1 MRRTRY
7 PILRHRGDKKK
18 FGGKIFTLVTITE
31 SKKIA
36 EQEKK
41 NNKEAG
47 FNVRVIRVR
56 GKSYVYIR

>member
-1 MRRTRY
+1 MKRTRY
-7 PILRHRGDKKK
+7 PISRYREDKKK
-18 FGGKIFTLVTITE
+18 FDGKIFTLVTITE
-31 SKKIA
+31 SKKVA

-47 FNVRVIRVR
+47 FNVRVIRAR